1 MKTKLIGNT
10 ELIYLKMTKQD
21 IKNSA
26 FNKAWAQVEMTK
38 IDIKRVKDEIKHN
51 NIGFLT
57 EEQIQGVLEL
67 HEKDLKIWNFIL
79 ELIEKSNKNE

>member
-1 MKTKLIGNT
+1 
-10 ELIYLKMTKQD
+10 MTKQD

-26 FNKAWAQVEMTK
+26 FNKAWARVEMTT
-38 IDIKRVKDEIKHN
+38 IDIKRVKNEIRNN

-57 EEQIQGVLEL
+57 EEQTQGVLRL
-67 HEKDLKIWNFIL
+67 HEKDLKVWNFIL

>member
-1 MKTKLIGNT
+1 
-10 ELIYLKMTKQD
+10 MTKKD

-26 FNKAWAQVEMTK
+26 FNKAWAQVEMTT
-38 IDIKRVKDEIKHN
+38 IDIKRVKNEIRNN

-57 EEQIQGVLEL
+57 EEQIQGVLRL
-67 HEKDLKIWNFIL
+67 HEKDLKVWSFIL

>member
-1 MKTKLIGNT
+1 
-10 ELIYLKMTKQD
+10 MTKQD

-26 FNKAWAQVEMTK
+26 FNKAWARVEMTT
-38 IDIKRVKDEIKHN
+38 IDIKRVKNEIRNN

-57 EEQIQGVLEL
+57 EEQIQGVLRL
-67 HEKDLKIWNFIL
+67 HEKDLKVWNFIL

>member
-1 MKTKLIGNT
+1 
-10 ELIYLKMTKQD
+10 MTKQD

-26 FNKAWAQVEMTK
+26 FNKAWAQVEMTT
-38 IDIKRVKDEIKHN
+38 IDIKRVKSEIRNN

-57 EEQIQGVLEL
+57 EEQIQGVLRL
-67 HEKDLKIWNFIL
+67 HEKDLKVWNFIL

>member
-1 MKTKLIGNT
+1 
-10 ELIYLKMTKQD
+10 MTKQD

-26 FNKAWAQVEMTK
+26 FNKAWAQVEMTT
-38 IDIKRVKDEIKHN
+38 IDIKRVKNEIRNN

-57 EEQIQGVLEL
+57 EEQIQGVLRL
-67 HEKDLKIWNFIL
+67 HEKDLKVWNFIL

>member
-1 MKTKLIGNT
+1 
-10 ELIYLKMTKQD
+10 MTKQD
-21 IKNSA
+21 IKNLA

-38 IDIKRVKDEIKHN
+38 IDIKRVKDEIKYN

-57 EEQIQGVLEL
+57 KEQIQGVLEL

>member
-1 MKTKLIGNT
+1 
-10 ELIYLKMTKQD
+10 MTKKD

-26 FNKAWAQVEMTK
+26 FNKAWAQVEMTT
-38 IDIKRVKDEIKHN
+38 IDIKRVKNEIRNN

-57 EEQIQGVLEL
+57 EEQIQGVLRL
-67 HEKDLKIWNFIL
+67 HEKDLKVWNFIL

>member
-1 MKTKLIGNT
+1 
-10 ELIYLKMTKQD
+10 MTKQD

-26 FNKAWAQVEMTK
+26 FNKAWAQVEMTT
-38 IDIKRVKDEIKHN
+38 IDIKRIKNEIRNN

-57 EEQIQGVLEL
+57 EEQIQGVLRL
-67 HEKDLKIWNFIL
+67 HEKDLKVWNFIL

>member
-1 MKTKLIGNT
+1 
-10 ELIYLKMTKQD
+10 MTKQD
-21 IKNSA
+21 IKNLA

-38 IDIKRVKDEIKHN
+38 IDIKRVKKEIKYN

-57 EEQIQGVLEL
+57 KEQIQGVLEL